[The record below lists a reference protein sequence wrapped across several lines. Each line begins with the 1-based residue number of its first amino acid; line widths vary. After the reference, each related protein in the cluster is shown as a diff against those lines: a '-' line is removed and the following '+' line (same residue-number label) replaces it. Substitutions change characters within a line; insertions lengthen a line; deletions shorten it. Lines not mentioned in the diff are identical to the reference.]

1 MSLSLGV
8 LVSGSGSNLQAV
20 LDACR
25 DGSLDARVQLVLSN
39 KPDAYALERA
49 RRAGVE
55 TVVLPHRD
63 FETREAFD
71 RAVVEALR
79 ARAVDTVL
87 LAGFMRIV
95 TPVLLDAFAGRVVNV
110 HPSLLPAFAGVEA
123 QRQALEYGVKIAGCT
138 VHFVDAGTDTG
149 PIIAQS
155 AVVVRDDDTVEALR
169 ERILLEEHKLVPRA
183 LQWLA
188 EGRLR
193 VEGRRVRVLDARAS

>member
-1 MSLSLGV
+1 VSLSLGV

>member
-1 MSLSLGV
+1 
-8 LVSGSGSNLQAV
+8 
-20 LDACR
+20 
-25 DGSLDARVQLVLSN
+25 
-39 KPDAYALERA
+39 
-49 RRAGVE
+49 
-55 TVVLPHRD
+55 
-63 FETREAFD
+63 
-71 RAVVEALR
+71 
-79 ARAVDTVL
+79 
-87 LAGFMRIV
+87 
-95 TPVLLDAFAGRVVNV
+95 
-110 HPSLLPAFAGVEA
+110 LLPAFTGVEA

-193 VEGRRVRVLDARAS
+193 VEGRRVRVLDARTS